1 MNSLKSSY
9 YKASSL
15 LPMVLAKAMGSFTT
29 LLPYHHTVSNE
40 FLPHIKHLFNYK
52 NVTQFSADLDFLLK
66 HYKPVTPA
74 DIIKS
79 IEQNNALPKKSF
91 LISFDDG
98 FREVYDIIAPI
109 LEQKGVPALFFI
121 NPAFIDNKVLFYRC
135 KISLLIHEL
144 LKHKQESA
152 FATIFYD
159 TLEVQKKSIDE
170 IIISLKKLDQNTAG
184 ILDELATKID
194 FSFEQYLTTQQPFLT
209 QQQLISLHN
218 RGFFI
223 GGHSMTHP
231 YYNKL
236 LLQEQVAQT
245 TASCNFVNELLSV
258 NNSCFSFPHTDVGI
272 SQHFFENVQSSIPLF
287 FGIQNQKEELEN
299 KVLHRFNAER
309 PEVNFADQV
318 KGLSI
323 MMWLQKLTAKNTIS
337 RTNFN

>member
-1 MNSLKSSY
+1 MNLIKSSY

-15 LPMVLAKAMGSFTT
+15 LPMALTKVMGSSTT

-52 NVTQFSADLDFLLK
+52 NVAQFSTDLDFLLK
-66 HYKPVTPA
+66 HYKPVTTA

-109 LEQKGVPALFFI
+109 LEQKGVPAIFFI

-135 KISLLIHEL
+135 KISLLINEL
-144 LKHKQESA
+144 VKHKQESA
-152 FATIFYD
+152 FANIFYD
-159 TLEVQKKSIDE
+159 TLQIQKKSLDE
-170 IIISLKKLDQNTAG
+170 IKVSLKKLDQSNIE
-184 ILDELATKID
+184 ILDELAVKID
-194 FSFEQYLTTQQPFLT
+194 FSFEKYLTAQQPFLT
-209 QQQLISLHN
+209 RQQLVSLHN
-218 RGFFI
+218 RGFI
-223 GGHSMTHP
+223 VGGHSMTHP
-231 YYNKL
+231 YYIKL
-236 LLQEQVAQT
+236 QLQEQVAET

-258 NNSCFSFPHTDVGI
+258 NNCCFSFPHTDVGI
-272 SQHFFENVQSSIPLF
+272 SQHFFERVQSSIPLF

-318 KGLSI
+318 KGLSM
-323 MMWLQKLTAKNTIS
+323 MMWLQKLTGKNTVS

>member
-1 MNSLKSSY
+1 MNLLKSSY

-15 LPMVLAKAMGSFTT
+15 LPMALAKAMGSFST
-29 LLPYHHTVSNE
+29 LLPYHHTVSNA

-52 NVTQFSADLDFLLK
+52 NVAQFSADLDFLLK
-66 HYKPVTPA
+66 HYKPVTPI

-98 FREVYDIIAPI
+98 FKEVYDIIAPI
-109 LEQKGVPALFFI
+109 LEQKGVPAIFFI
-121 NPAFIDNKVLFYRC
+121 NPAYIDNKVLFYRC
-135 KISLLIHEL
+135 KISLLINEL
-144 LKHKQESA
+144 VKHKQESS
-152 FATIFYD
+152 FANIFYD
-159 TLEVQKKSIDE
+159 TLQLPKKSFDE
-170 IIISLKKLDQNTAG
+170 IKISLKKLDQSNAE
-184 ILDELATKID
+184 ILDTLAVKID
-194 FSFEQYLTTQQPFLT
+194 FSFEKYLTEQQPFLT

-245 TASCNFVNELLSV
+245 KASCNFVNKLLSV
-258 NNSCFSFPHTDVGI
+258 NNCCFSFPHTDVGI
-272 SQHFFENVQSSIPLF
+272 SQHFFEHVRSSIPLF
-287 FGIQNQKEELEN
+287 FGIQNQKVELEN
-299 KVLHRFNAER
+299 RVLHRFNAER

-318 KGLSI
+318 KGIS
-323 MMWLQKLTAKNTIS
+323 MMMCLQKVTGKNTVR

>member
-1 MNSLKSSY
+1 MNLIKSSY

-15 LPMVLAKAMGSFTT
+15 LPMVLTKAMGSFTT
-29 LLPYHHTVSNE
+29 LLPYQHTVSNE

-52 NVTQFSADLDFLLK
+52 NVEQFSADLDFLLK

-79 IEQNNALPKKSF
+79 IEQNNALPKKAF

-135 KISLLIHEL
+135 KISLLINEL
-144 LKHKQESA
+144 VKHKQESA
-152 FATIFYD
+152 FANIFYD
-159 TLEVQKKSIDE
+159 TLQIQKKSLNE
-170 IIISLKKLDQNTAG
+170 IKDSLKKLDQSNAE
-184 ILDELATKID
+184 ILDELATKIG
-194 FSFEQYLTTQQPFLT
+194 FSFEKYLTAQQPFLT
-209 QQQLISLHN
+209 RQQLISLHS

-223 GGHSMTHP
+223 GGHSITHP

-236 LLQEQVAQT
+236 PLQEQVVQT
-245 TASCNFVNELLSV
+245 MASCNFVNELLSV
-258 NNSCFSFPHTDVGI
+258 NNSCFSFPHSDVGI
-272 SQHFFENVQSSIPLF
+272 SQQFFENTRASIPLF

-309 PEVNFADQV
+309 PEVNFVKQV
-318 KGLSI
+318 KGLT
-323 MMWLQKLTAKNTIS
+323 MMMYLQKLTGKNRVTRI
-337 RTNFN
+337 NF

>member
-1 MNSLKSSY
+1 MNLIKSTF

-15 LPMVLAKAMGSFTT
+15 LPLALSKAMGSFTT

-52 NVTQFSADLDFLLK
+52 NVAQFSEDLDFLLK
-66 HYKPVTPA
+66 HYKPVTPT

-98 FREVYDIIAPI
+98 FREVYDVIAPI
-109 LEQKGVPALFFI
+109 LEQKGVPAVFFI

-135 KISLLIHEL
+135 KISLLVNEL
-144 LKHKQESA
+144 IKQKQESA
-152 FATIFYD
+152 FTNIFSEKLQLD
-159 TLEVQKKSIDE
+159 IKSLDE
-170 IIISLKKLDQNTAG
+170 IKLSLKKIDQSNAE
-184 ILDELATKID
+184 ILDELAVKID
-194 FSFEQYLTTQQPFLT
+194 FSFEKYLAAQQPFLT

-231 YYNKL
+231 YYDKL
-236 LLQEQVAQT
+236 PLQDQVAQT

-258 NNSCFSFPHTDVGI
+258 NNCCFSFPHTDVGI

-299 KVLHRFNAER
+299 RVLHRFNAER

-323 MMWLQKLTAKNTIS
+323 MMWLKKLTGKNKVT